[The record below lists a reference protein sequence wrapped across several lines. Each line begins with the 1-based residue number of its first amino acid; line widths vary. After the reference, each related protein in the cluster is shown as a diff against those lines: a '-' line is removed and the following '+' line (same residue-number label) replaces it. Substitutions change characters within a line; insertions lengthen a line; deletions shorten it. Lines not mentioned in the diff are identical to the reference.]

1 MSDKTH
7 QREKNIL
14 IRPESLFRSVLMFI
28 LLSFFS
34 LSSWSQNNTKTGGLC
49 FRVDNNPSIAELNQY
64 YAVFNRYQKKFCLGI
79 TSWTL
84 PINATYVNALRY
96 YISQGH
102 EVLDNTPTHQTQFFS
117 LVNIQDTSLYDNDW
131 GVDHING
138 QQICLKYSSVDT
150 LQPHNEGLL
159 NITGNTVISFANGE
173 FGDLNGSI
181 SYFALYFGFNQK
193 ICLWYDLKNIN
204 PFDPDTLKI
213 KSFWGEP
220 LDFGNRPGIG
230 YHKLT
235 QRDVYLNPYAIRLL
249 GKESLRIYST
259 VNLPR
264 PETWVHPAGPMPW
277 VNGYELKG
285 YLGDSLGYVA
295 GSTPVNPGYFCYNEY
310 NPAGVKQFSIPVG
323 DISIENYSFQW
334 NKSRIA
340 NYFAKHYVKVDISYF
355 TGGPGGWDAYLLRLD
370 SLVKWS
376 YLNNIPILTY
386 RQWSH
391 LLYDSIPNRLVNIF
405 PGLNTDLDLNG
416 FPDGYDQNSSLLGI
430 YKKND
435 GVPESGNRCFQI
447 QGAGNITQ
455 VTTLAGIEP
464 GNNKF
469 ALWVKRTE
477 LETSNVEIDFSFPET
492 GASRHLVFQVDS
504 LFWIKKVLTINVP
517 ESVSLVNIL
526 IKNSGQN
533 NDTVKVSGMDLR
545 STGFLTIRSYPEQ
558 LKPANEPFQSVN
570 LNALVDDS
578 IYDPSTI
585 NWTIHGIHSLN
596 LSVLTGNI
604 LHIQKPVSF
613 WTGLDS
619 AWLVAQSQEGLQD
632 SCYMKFSSY
641 PIPEAC
647 SGNPIT
653 LTLLDTL
660 SNDIIQW
667 SSIPYD
673 SSISNRTIY
682 NPVVSPKQPT
692 MYHVVCIN
700 PLGNINR
707 DSIQVIRHPKP
718 VPSLRNDTI
727 ICQGDSITLTVTG
740 GAHYLWSTGDT
751 AASIMVAPPDT
762 TEYFVLVTSANG
774 CTATDSVTI
783 FVSEI
788 PDVTLTGL
796 SPVYCANDPVATL
809 SGDPPG
815 GLFGATS
822 GLIDNQFFPS
832 LADTGI
838 SKVWYVYTNPAG
850 CSDSD
855 TVYVLVNPNPSPSL
869 PADTGLC
876 IGDSIQLTATGG
888 ISYLWNTGDTVASI
902 YVKPTVATTYSVLV
916 TSENG
921 CTLKDS
927 AEVIVSLKSN
937 AKLYGL
943 NYPSYC
949 TNDYGATLY
958 GLPPGGIIGATSGL
972 VNNIFTPSLA
982 DTGVNKVWYT
992 FTNAYGC
999 SNTDT
1004 VTVLVIAN
1012 PVIKALPDTMLC
1024 GGRRIVLHAG
1034 PGYDN
1039 YQWTNGSTD
1048 SVTTVDS
1055 IGHGLGLYKITV
1067 YVTEQGC
1074 ASKSTAKIN
1083 FIVCPGM
1090 MDKDAADLFSLYPNP
1105 ASNRLTI
1112 VNNGTEGSVWTMKV
1126 FNMTGLLMDSHEF
1139 NGPLHTVDV
1148 SMYSEGLY
1156 LLKLSSGERT
1166 ASYKLIKK

>member
-1 MSDKTH
+1 MSDKAFH
-7 QREKNIL
+7 REKNTL
-14 IRPESLFRSVLMFI
+14 IGPERIFRSIIIFI
-28 LLSFFS
+28 FLVFFS
-34 LSSWSQNNTKTGGLC
+34 NLVWSQNNTKTGGLC
-49 FRVDNNPSIAELNQY
+49 FRVDNNPSITELNQY
-64 YAVFNRYQKKFCLGI
+64 YAVFHRYQKKFCLGI

-84 PINATYVNALRY
+84 PINTAYVNALRY

-117 LVNIQDTSLYDNDW
+117 LVNIQDTSLYFNDW

-159 NITGNTVISFANGE
+159 NITGNTVISVANGE
-173 FGDLNGSI
+173 FWDLNGSNY
-181 SYFALYFGFNQK
+181 YFALYFGFNDTV
-193 ICLWYDLKNIN
+193 CLWSDLKNIN

-220 LDFGNRPGIG
+220 LGFGNRPGIT
-230 YHKLT
+230 YHKLA

-249 GKESLRIYST
+249 GKESLRVYSS

-323 DISIENYSFQW
+323 DISIENNSFQW

-340 NYFAKHYVKVDISYF
+340 NYFAKHFVKVDISYF
-355 TGGPGGWDAYLLRLD
+355 TGALGGWDAYLLRLD
-370 SLVKWS
+370 SLVKWG
-376 YLNNIPILTY
+376 YQNNIPILTY
-386 RQWSH
+386 RQWSR

-435 GVPESGNRCFQI
+435 GVPESGNCSFQI
-447 QGAGNITQ
+447 PGTGNIAQ

-464 GNNKF
+464 GDNKF
-469 ALWVKRTE
+469 SLWVKRTAP
-477 LETSNVEIDFSFPET
+477 ETSNVEIAFTFPET
-492 GASRHLVFQVDS
+492 GASQSFVFQVDS
-504 LFWIKKVLTINVP
+504 LSWIQKTLIIHVP
-517 ESVSLVNIL
+517 EPVSLMNIL
-526 IKNSGQN
+526 IKNNGQN
-533 NDTVKVSGMDLR
+533 NDTVKISGMDFR
-545 STGFLTIRSYPEQ
+545 STGFLKIRDYPEQ
-558 LKPANEPFQSVN
+558 LKPANEPFQSVG

-585 NWTIHGIHSLN
+585 AWTIHGIHSLN

-604 LHIQKPVSF
+604 LHVQKPVSF
-613 WTGLDS
+613 WTGSDS
-619 AWLVAQSQEGLQD
+619 AWLVARSQEGFED
-632 SCYMKFSSY
+632 SCFMKFLSY

-647 SGNPIT
+647 AGNPIA

-682 NPVVSPKQPT
+682 NPVVSPKSPT

-707 DSIQVIRHPKP
+707 DSILVIRHPIP
-718 VPSLRNDTI
+718 VPSLRNDTT
-727 ICQGDSITLTVTG
+727 ICEGDSILLTVSG

-751 AASIMVAPPDT
+751 AASILVAPPLT

-788 PDVTLTGL
+788 PDVTFTGL
-796 SPVYCANDPVATL
+796 SPVYCSNDPVATL
-809 SGDPPG
+809 TGNPPG
-815 GLFGATS
+815 GFFGATS

-838 SKVWYVYTNPAG
+838 SKVWYAYTNSAG
-850 CSDSD
+850 CSNSD
-855 TVYVLVNPNPSPSL
+855 TVYVLVNPNPSPTL
-869 PADTGLC
+869 PADTGIC
-876 IGDSIQLTATGG
+876 IGDSVRLTASGG
-888 ISYLWNTGDTVASI
+888 IAYLWNTGDTVASI
-902 YVKPTVATTYSVLV
+902 YVKPTEPTIYSVLV
-916 TSENG
+916 TAENG
-921 CTLKDS
+921 CTLMDTAK
-927 AEVIVSLKSN
+927 VFVSLKPTVTL
-937 AKLYGL
+937 KGL
-943 NYPSYC
+943 DYSSYC
-949 TNDYGATLY
+949 SNDYGKTLY

-972 VNNIFTPSLA
+972 VNNVFTPSLA

-999 SNTDT
+999 SNSDT
-1004 VTVLVIAN
+1004 VTVLVIPN

-1055 IGHGLGLYKITV
+1055 TGHGLGLYKITV
-1067 YVTEQGC
+1067 YVTKDGC
-1074 ASKSTAKIN
+1074 ASKSTAKIK
-1083 FIVCPGM
+1083 FVACPGM
-1090 MDKDAADLFSLYPNP
+1090 ADPEVSALFSIYPNP
-1105 ASNRLTI
+1105 ASDHLTI
-1112 VNNGTEGSVWTMKV
+1112 QCHGPEGGVWTM
-1126 FNMTGLLMDSHEF
+1126 NLYDMTGLLRERQEF
-1139 NGPLHTVDV
+1139 TGPLQTLDV
-1148 SMYSEGLY
+1148 SRYAKGLY
-1156 LLKLSSGERT
+1156 LIKLTSGERT
-1166 ASYKLIKK
+1166 ASFKFLKQ